1 MDRGNEG
8 DFYRLARHPEAR
20 EARLRSAVESE
31 GPLATRREMF
41 TAAASDALAARP
53 SALSAGALRLK
64 RVRNPSVHR
73 ASPTR
78 TPAVA
83 MAPFRNP
90 FKKKPE
96 PEGGKG
102 PSGAEVLAKRLLK
115 GREKAKTEGFQS
127 VLADV
132 RDGTMQ
138 RNFGNGGS
146 WPEAAE
152 AVRRGVCPLC
162 GADTSKALE
171 AAEASGAKPDA
182 FLIDPVRQAE
192 LGRHPLGW
200 CAKCAE
206 SNRLLDTTGGF

>member
-1 MDRGNEG
+1 
-8 DFYRLARHPEAR
+8 
-20 EARLRSAVESE
+20 
-31 GPLATRREMF
+31 
-41 TAAASDALAARP
+41 
-53 SALSAGALRLK
+53 
-64 RVRNPSVHR
+64 
-73 ASPTR
+73 
-78 TPAVA
+78 

-102 PSGAEVLAKRLLK
+102 PSGAEALASRLRK
-115 GREKAKTEGFQS
+115 GREKAKNEGFQS

-132 RDGTMQ
+132 RDGTTA

-162 GADTSKALE
+162 KSDTSKALE
-171 AAEASGAKPDA
+171 AAEASGLKPDA

-192 LGRHPLGW
+192 LGRHPLG
-200 CAKCAE
+200 
-206 SNRLLDTTGGF
+206 

>member
-1 MDRGNEG
+1 MM
-8 DFYRLARHPEAR
+8 
-20 EARLRSAVESE
+20 SA
-31 GPLATRREMF
+31 
-41 TAAASDALAARP
+41 AAASDALAARA

-64 RVRNPSVHR
+64 RASSRGKMGRHVVHR
-73 ASPTR
+73 ASPTSA
-78 TPAVA
+78 PAVA

-90 FKKKPE
+90 FKKKLE

-102 PSGAEVLAKRLLK
+102 PSGAEALASRLRK
-115 GREKAKTEGFQS
+115 GREKAKNEGFQS

-132 RDGTMQ
+132 RDGTTA

-162 GADTSKALE
+162 KSDTSKALE
-171 AAEASGAKPDA
+171 AAEASGLKPDA

-192 LGRHPLGW
+192 LGQHPLGW
-200 CAKCAE
+200 CAACAE
-206 SNRLLDTTGGF
+206 SNRLLDTTSGF

>member
-1 MDRGNEG
+1 M
-8 DFYRLARHPEAR
+8 
-20 EARLRSAVESE
+20 SA
-31 GPLATRREMF
+31 
-41 TAAASDALAARP
+41 AAASEALAARA

-64 RVRNPSVHR
+64 RASSRERRCHHLHR
-73 ASPTR
+73 ASPTSA
-78 TPAVA
+78 PAVA

-102 PSGAEVLAKRLLK
+102 PSGAEALAKRLQK
-115 GREKAKTEGFQS
+115 GREKAQKEGFQS

-132 RDGTMQ
+132 RDGVSQ

-171 AAEASGAKPDA
+171 AAEASGSKPEP

-192 LGRHPLGW
+192 LGQHPLGW
-200 CAKCAE
+200 CAECAE
-206 SNRLLDTTGGF
+206 TNRLLDTSGGF

>member
-1 MDRGNEG
+1 MM
-8 DFYRLARHPEAR
+8 
-20 EARLRSAVESE
+20 SA
-31 GPLATRREMF
+31 
-41 TAAASDALAARP
+41 AAASDALAARA

-64 RVRNPSVHR
+64 SSRGRTSRSLHR
-73 ASPTR
+73 ASPMR

-102 PSGAEVLAKRLLK
+102 PSGAEALAKRLQK
-115 GREKAKTEGFQS
+115 GREKAQKEGFQS

-132 RDGTMQ
+132 RDGVSQ

-171 AAEASGAKPDA
+171 AAEASGSKPEP

-192 LGRHPLGW
+192 LGQHPLGW
-200 CAKCAE
+200 CAACAE
-206 SNRLLDTTGGF
+206 SNRLLDTTSGF